1 VNDPHLMV
9 NSYQVS
15 SVFIKDEKTNPK
27 INIAFGEIYGALA
40 DLKTFA
46 RINFNNCVIKAN
58 NLKKRPTHYRP
69 AVL

>member
-1 VNDPHLMV
+1 MV

-46 RINFNNCVIKAN
+46 RINVN
-58 NLKKRPTHYRP
+58 KRMNGI
-69 AVL
+69 AIFEFL